1 MGEAI
6 ALGFE
11 QDRVARDP
19 RIARAT
25 GQRGGQAN
33 GERSRQEDE
42 GEAAQRSDYPVDV
55 PTSPAKRLILLYA
68 LLTAVTYPYAAI
80 AGELDYPGFGET
92 VFSLVVYGA
101 IIFGLWRGSGVAWGF
116 AAVLGVLA
124 LISLWLVALGF
135 GPTLVVLLGVTL
147 AQLVILFTPSVSAHA
162 F

>member
-1 MGEAI
+1 M
-6 ALGFE
+6 
-11 QDRVARDP
+11 
-19 RIARAT
+19 
-25 GQRGGQAN
+25 
-33 GERSRQEDE
+33 
-42 GEAAQRSDYPVDV
+42 

-68 LLTAVTYPYAAI
+68 LLTAVTYPYAAV

-101 IIFGLWRGSGVAWGF
+101 IIYGLWRGSGVAWGF

-147 AQLVILFTPSVSAHA
+147 AQLVILFTPSVRAHA